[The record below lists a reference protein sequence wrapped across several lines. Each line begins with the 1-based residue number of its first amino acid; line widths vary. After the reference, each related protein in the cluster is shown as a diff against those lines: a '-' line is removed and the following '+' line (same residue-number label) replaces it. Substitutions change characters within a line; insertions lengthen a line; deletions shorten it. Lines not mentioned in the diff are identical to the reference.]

1 MDGLCRWGS
10 SQDALASD
18 AKGRHPSRLKGL
30 HSEQRRMGH
39 MQADPFEGRLLPQ
52 SSAGGSRGTRAKI
65 ARASN
70 SGNCRD
76 C

>member
-1 MDGLCRWGS
+1 MVFAGGDHRKTRWL
-10 SQDALASD
+10 QTQ
-18 AKGRHPSRLKGL
+18 KVRHPLRLKGL
-30 HSEQRRMGH
+30 HSEQRRREH
-39 MQADPFEGRLLPQ
+39 MQADPFAGRLLPQ
-52 SSAGGSRGTRAKI
+52 SSAGGSHGTRAKI